1 MRPNHAAF
9 GLVKF
14 QPQRTLIRS
23 AGSAGWVSKP
33 PPSSPSPRSRARMR
47 SSLSRSRARGER
59 VGHTDPA
66 ATSRRCALCS
76 RNFRPRPSFAA
87 PCRKRA
93 SSGWPGD
100 KVAHRLTTLRPTSPI
115 PAAGSVFNPTLARL
129 ERDFIRAIHN
139 TQESGGHQK
148 ELNTNRRPGTE
159 ASEITPGPV
168 RGVGEVSVPDSEIG
182 CCVPLATSYKNRTSL
197 QMRARNRHHLI
208 NDDPA
213 LKW

>member
-1 MRPNHAAF
+1 VR
-9 GLVKF
+9 
-14 QPQRTLIRS
+14 
-23 AGSAGWVSKP
+23 KP
-33 PPSSPSPRSRARMR
+33 LPSSPSPRSRARTR
-47 SSLSRSRARGER
+47 SLSSRSRARGER

-100 KVAHRLTTLRPTSPI
+100 KVANRLTTLRPTSPI

-148 ELNTNRRPGTE
+148 ELNTKRRPGTE

-182 CCVPLATSYKNRTSL
+182 CCVPLRRYRRRGVGADGHAAAVTSDPSLYARRRDGIAPGPVLEFATSFCGPYFSNFRPPDI
-197 QMRARNRHHLI
+197 A
-208 NDDPA
+208 
-213 LKW
+213 